1 MKKTVVLFL
10 LVLSVVGACGCAE
23 KPNRRIEDYL
33 SQKYQQP
40 FTFISEGGGVW
51 SDRTKTA
58 YYADQEGLK
67 FAVRYTDNLA
77 SDNYYS
83 AIYDGAITQRLR
95 DAMQTDCKVLA
106 STKAAFFGENQSFSD
121 INEYM
126 KQCPVINVSI
136 IVTREN
142 SFTTVA
148 SDVLSAAD
156 GATISAVITCVP
168 QRVFNGLT
176 SAEDEIAPGD
186 IVSYGSF
193 WVENGALVRATWEDY
208 ICDKNKP

>member
-1 MKKTVVLFL
+1 M
-10 LVLSVVGACGCAE
+10 LVLSVVGACGCAK

-51 SDRTKTA
+51 SDRTKTV
-58 YYADQEGLK
+58 YYADQEGVE
-67 FAVRYTDNLA
+67 FAVKYTDNLV
-77 SDNYYS
+77 SDNYNS

-95 DAMQTDCKVLA
+95 DAMQTDCKVSA
-106 STKAAFFGENQSFSD
+106 STNTAFFGENQSFSD

-136 IVTREN
+136 VVTRED
-142 SFTTVA
+142 SFSTVA
-148 SDVLSAAD
+148 SGVLSAAD

-168 QRVFNGLT
+168 QHVFNNLA

-193 WVENGALVRATWEDY
+193 WAENGALVRVTWET
-208 ICDKNKP
+208 